1 MAFSLRPSGQLSFVM
16 VDETGTTS
24 KVVIHFPSSQLASIV
39 QTNALTLA
47 PLIEAISGCAVKG
60 VSYSYEL
67 VDPVYAAPAAGSRV
81 EDKGRFL
88 WALANG
94 LTTKIEIPGIDPTT
108 VLPDGAIDTANSD
121 VTAFLDAI
129 VLGSA
134 YSGID
139 GSDIARVTAAY
150 QAFRRSTKGML
161 PTRRLA

>member
-1 MAFSLRPSGQLSFVM
+1 MAFSITPSGRLSFTL
-16 VDETGTTS
+16 VDETGTS
-24 KVVIHFPSSQLASIV
+24 GKVVVHFPSSQLASVV

-47 PLIEAISGCAVKG
+47 PLIEAISGCAVKSI
-60 VSYSYEL
+60 SYSYEL
-67 VDPVYAAPAAGSRV
+67 VDPVFAAPDAGSRV

-94 LTTKIEIPGIDPTT
+94 LSTKIEIPGIDPTV
-108 VLPDGAIDTANSD
+108 VLSDGAIDTANSD
-121 VTAFLDAI
+121 VDAFLNAI
-129 VLGSA
+129 TLGSA